1 MLSPDPRSLFP
12 AFAEATDDADAAAAA
27 ILRIQ
32 QRFETEMIKTDALNL
47 YQSELLVVFFKR
59 FNSKLSPSVR
69 PVSGIKAANRPPLMS

>member
-12 AFAEATDDADAAAAA
+12 AFAEATDDAAAA

>member
-12 AFAEATDDADAAAAA
+12 AFAEATDDAAAAVAA

-32 QRFETEMIKTDALNL
+32 QRFETEMIKTDVCNL
-47 YQSELLVVFFKR
+47 YQSELLVVFRR

>member
-12 AFAEATDDADAAAAA
+12 AFAEATDDAAAAA

-32 QRFETEMIKTDALNL
+32 QRFETEMIKTDACNL
-47 YQSELLVVFFKR
+47 YQSELLVFFRR

>member
-12 AFAEATDDADAAAAA
+12 AFAEAADDAAAA

-47 YQSELLVVFFKR
+47 YQSELLVVFL
-59 FNSKLSPSVR
+59 NSSIRSLVR
-69 PVSGIKAANRPPLMS
+69 VLDQ

>member
-12 AFAEATDDADAAAAA
+12 AFAEATDDDAAVAA

-32 QRFETEMIKTDALNL
+32 QRFETEMIKTDVCNL
-47 YQSELLVVFFKR
+47 YQSELLVVFRR